1 MSVTQAYYL
10 TQKGITEF
18 DILTVLSFTDLRIF
32 DEKGDLGYEIGENVI
47 IGKNAYRTITVLRLV
62 TKHKKRSFRD
72 LVANRRKKEI

>member
-1 MSVTQAYYL
+1 MKSIPLKMKDHFFGLPYPAANYR
-10 TQKGITEF
+10 F
-18 DILTVLSFTDLRIF
+18 HH
-32 DEKGDLGYEIGENVI
+32 EKGDLGYEIGENVI